1 MRIRW
6 VEFELRGFRS
16 FGSSAH
22 RIDLQDGL
30 TVVHAANSQGKSV
43 LAEALEFLLTG
54 DTSRRE
60 LFGGAKNEY
69 DQCLRNVH
77 LASSDPVWVCA
88 ELELDNGSIVEIR
101 RDLDSDSH
109 LTRNVAAPSPSG
121 AVKETPRPY
130 EAWRGADP
138 VVRTDT

>member
-1 MRIRW
+1 M
-6 VEFELRGFRS
+6 
-16 FGSSAH
+16 
-22 RIDLQDGL
+22 
-30 TVVHAANSQGKSV
+30 

-88 ELELDNGSIVEIR
+88 ELELDNWSIVEIR
-101 RDLDSDSH
+101 RDLYSDY
-109 LTRNVAAPSPSG
+109 
-121 AVKETPRPY
+121 TPHQECRSTLSI
-130 EAWRGADP
+130 RSC
-138 VVRTDT
+138 